1 LITKFA
7 KVAVGAASFSAALMI
22 LKKELNAAYQA
33 SMKFNEGLSNVATLI
48 PGNIARVEELKE
60 GLKSMAVDSG
70 KSLDDLTDGL
80 YQVISAFGD
89 TAETQERLNIVTKA
103 SIAGMSSTTDSLN
116 LLSAVTKAYG
126 DTSAQAMQKV
136 SDLSFLTVKLGQ
148 TTFPEL
154 AGSMQQVTDSA
165 NRMGVS
171 QEELFTAFATL
182 TGVSGGASEVATQLR
197 AALVALEGP
206 SADLVKMYEELGV
219 ASGKALIEQ
228 YGFQGAL
235 DQVLKYSDKT
245 GISLQ
250 SLLGRV
256 QAMSA
261 ASNLAGSQAETY
273 ARKLGEIEQYAGA
286 TDIALSEVTDGIGE
300 QAFALKQLKSQ
311 WEVYQTQIG
320 DRIQPLMT
328 NLIRTTSN
336 IVGGLNEHSSSTYM
350 LTQRS
355 QDLIDV
361 YAQYGGAID
370 TLLPKVEGMTEA
382 DEIAAKA
389 KQMLGQA
396 ALNEKIRLLGDTFTQ
411 SASDVAE
418 WEQELALAEEKLI
431 GLGNQQENL
440 IQQASRESKAPIG
453 IVGISAAG
461 KSAEEQLEQTN
472 LAIVRLNNTRESLET
487 KIANGNAQMKSD
499 IDLLAKAV
507 ADEVIP
513 LSLLALTNEDLY
525 EKVKTASEALL
536 EQREVLDDAPKSKA
550 KTSQEMLD
558 SFIGFNAKQLKEQLA
573 IWQNAKETAIANS
586 ATSTQYQDD
595 IIAGLKIKITD
606 AEKEFVDNQKI
617 SLQYQ
622 VDQAKQTGQLGLLEV
637 ERLKTLADVNAE
649 IGENADLTALI
660 NELFDLQSDKIKE
673 TYDRQLASQEFAIA
687 NDNEL
692 LAIDEQRVEAL
703 RQQKEEGL
711 DTEANIQRI
720 NDLYD
725 AQKTK
730 ILDNA
735 EKELQWRVD
744 SNKNITE
751 AEKIELQRQKEII
764 ETNKKYGEQAD
775 LIALINGYYDQLQ
788 IELAQNTSYYDK
800 MEEAFRGAVGEE
812 AYESLQSL
820 QRAIVKTGEFIQG
833 FSMIWNS
840 LSSAMSAY
848 YDLENQKRAE
858 TVKARTKEYEEL
870 RSEADEQIESLED
883 TNEEELEALEEM
895 YDADA
900 ISYEDYLA
908 RKTAINDQFEANKTE
923 ANKKAIDAE
932 NAKNQAIYEAD
943 KAQFEIDRRTAIS
956 NAIIAG
962 AQGIM
967 QAWALGPI
975 AGAIG
980 SGIIAGATAF
990 QVGQISQQPAPEPPA
1005 LIPYAEGGIVT
1016 SPTAALIGEAGEPE
1030 AVIPLSKA
1038 GDYGFGGNAGVTY
1051 NITGNTFLGID
1062 GVDELLIML
1071 ESRRKVLEKRGRL

>member
-1 LITKFA
+1 MQGSTRDLITKFA

-171 QEELFTAFATL
+171 QEELFTGFATL

-197 AALVALEGP
+197 AALIALEGP

-261 ASNLAGSQAETY
+261 ASNLAGSQSETY
-273 ARKLGEIEQYAGA
+273 ARKLGEIRKFSGA
-286 TDIALSEVTDGIGE
+286 TDTALNEVTDGIGK
-300 QAFALKQLKSQ
+300 QAFELKQLKAQ
-311 WEVYQTQIG
+311 YEVLRTTIG
-320 DRIQPLMT
+320 DKLSPI
-328 NLIRTTSN
+328 I
-336 IVGGLNEHSSSTYM
+336 G
-350 LTQRS
+350 
-355 QDLIDV
+355 
-361 YAQYGGAID
+361 
-370 TLLPKVEGMTEA
+370 EA
-382 DEIAAKA
+382 YSDFT
-389 KQMLGQA
+389 
-396 ALNEKIRLLGDTFTQ
+396 RLLGQINAQHSSVYLLEESYESLIDATENYDNIINQLQDSQTELTDIEERMLNIRKEQAEIDLNKAMNTLARSYKETQ
-411 SASDVAE
+411 RQAE
-418 WEQELALAEEKLI
+418 SYEQSIVTNTERQKHWTERIEELRATLQKLDPESRRAAEVRADIEAATTSLTNATLNLTDAQNDLRSITIEDEANIIKLAEAY
-431 GLGNQQENL
+431 N
-440 IQQASRESKAPIG
+440 
-453 IVGISAAG
+453 AG
-461 KSAEEQLEQTN
+461 K
-472 LAIVRLNNTRESLET
+472 I
-487 KIANGNAQMKSD
+487 D
-499 IDLLAKAV
+499 IDAYA
-507 ADEVIP
+507 ESFP
-513 LSLLALTNEDLY
+513 ELY
-525 EKVKTASEALL
+525 EKIKTTAENIANTPI
-536 EQREVLDDAPKSKA
+536 VPDTPTSKA
-550 KTSQEMLD
+550 KTSEEMLE

-573 IWQNAKETAIANS
+573 IWQKAKETAIANS

-606 AEKEFVDNQKI
+606 AEKEFVDKQKI

-622 VDQAKQTGQLGLLEV
+622 IDQAKQTGQLGLLEV
-637 ERLKTLADVNAE
+637 ERLKTLADVNKE

-660 NELFDLQSDKIKE
+660 NELFDLQSDKVKE
-673 TYDRQLASQEFAIA
+673 TYDRQLTSQEFAIA

-711 DTEANIQRI
+711 DTEANIERV
-720 NDLYD
+720 NALYD

-751 AEKIELQRQKEII
+751 AQKIELQRQKEIV
-764 ETNKKYGEQAD
+764 ETNKKYGEQAE

-800 MEEAFRGAVGEE
+800 MEEAFRGAVGED
-812 AYESLQSL
+812 AYESLESL

-833 FSMIWNS
+833 LSMIWNS
-840 LSSAMSAY
+840 LGSAMSAY

-870 RSEADEQIESLED
+870 RSKADEKIDSLED

-908 RKTAINDQFEANKTE
+908 RKTAINDQFEADKTE

-1038 GDYGFGGNAGVTY
+1038 GDYGFGGNTGVTY

-1071 ESRRKVLEKRGRL
+1071 ENRKKVLSRRGRL